1 VNSAAALRRRL
12 KAARKRG
19 ARWAH
24 IVDILRLLRTAEGR
38 SILWTSSVH
47 RSVVHQTTSTTSE
60 DRYPDLFDC
69 VARLRPDA
77 ERILSFGC
85 STGEELASLRS
96 RFPSAEIVGAEIN
109 PRSRRVA
116 KQRMAFDGR
125 MAVIP
130 PTAIHGD
137 FDIVLAL
144 AVLQREPLSVFEAG
158 WINLSSRY
166 SYAHFD
172 NIVRQL
178 VAGLR
183 TGGLLCVI
191 HSHYRIEDS
200 SVISSLQPID
210 SCPRARHTYF
220 GPDGLRLPDAT
231 SATVFRKIQ

>member
-24 IVDILRLLRTAEGR
+24 IVDNLRLLRTAEGR
-38 SILWTSSVH
+38 SILWTASVH
-47 RSVVHQTTSTTSE
+47 RSVVHQTTATTSA

-85 STGEELASLRS
+85 STGEELTSLRS

-109 PRSRRVA
+109 PRSRRIA
-116 KQRMAFDGR
+116 KQRVAFDGKT
-125 MAVIP
+125 AVIP
-130 PTAIHGD
+130 PSAIQGD
-137 FDIVLAL
+137 FDVILAL

-158 WINLSSRY
+158 CVDLSSRY
-166 SYAHFD
+166 RYAHFD

-220 GPDGLRLPDAT
+220 GPDGLRLADAT
-231 SATVFRKIQ
+231 SATVFRKI